1 MPTQT
6 TPYRPIPKIRVP
18 IRNTA
23 DYSPFGVQ
31 LGGRTISMDSYRY
44 SFQGQEGDSEIKGEG
59 NYINYKYRGYDPRI
73 GRFSQIDPLSAKYP
87 YNSSYAF
94 SENRVIDGVDLEGLE
109 WSKSTWVDETGMT
122 HIKLTVRVNMTMD
135 VHQLEFSN
143 AGFKAQYLKGVSN
156 NFAEYFN
163 VFDPEINVQ
172 YSGEL
177 IFDENASINGNF
189 TNSNPPRED
198 GGLRVTG
205 ISTSPENFSADI
217 DEWNN
222 EEPMLLRPSKSS
234 NTTIHEI
241 LHTGGLDHP
250 VGDENNLADTRIQRG
265 SDGKTLTT
273 TETTLKPDIYY
284 NVMLYGWYIIDTNK
298 VNDIRG
304 SNDNAT
310 TITPDQLNHI
320 SKSIDDCQVKTD

>member
-1 MPTQT
+1 M
-6 TPYRPIPKIRVP
+6 
-18 IRNTA
+18 
-23 DYSPFGVQ
+23 
-31 LGGRTISMDSYRY
+31 
-44 SFQGQEGDSEIKGEG
+44 
-59 NYINYKYRGYDPRI
+59 
-73 GRFSQIDPLSAKYP
+73 
-87 YNSSYAF
+87 
-94 SENRVIDGVDLEGLE
+94 EGLE
-109 WSKSTWVDETGMT
+109 WSKSTWIDETGIT
-122 HIKLTVRVNMTMD
+122 HIKLTIRVSITID

-143 AGFKAQYLKGVSN
+143 AGFKTQYLKGVSN

-163 VFDPEINVQ
+163 VFDPEINIQ

-177 IFDENASINGNF
+177 IFDENASINGYL
-189 TNSNPPRED
+189 TNSSPPRED

-205 ISTSPENFSADI
+205 ISASPVKFSVEI

-222 EEPMLLRPSKSS
+222 GGQMLLRPSKSN
-234 NTTIHEI
+234 NTIIHEI

-250 VGDENNLADTRIQRG
+250 VGDDNNLADTRIQRG
-265 SDGKTLTT
+265 TDGTTLTT

-284 NVMLYGWYIIDTNK
+284 NVMLYGWYIIDSNR

-320 SKSIDDCQVKTD
+320 SESIEDCHEKID